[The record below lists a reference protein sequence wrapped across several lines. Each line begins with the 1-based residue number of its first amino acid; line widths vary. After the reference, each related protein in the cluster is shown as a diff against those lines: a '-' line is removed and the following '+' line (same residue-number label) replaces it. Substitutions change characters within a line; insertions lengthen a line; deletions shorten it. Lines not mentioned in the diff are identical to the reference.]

1 MIQDKSKQDKSI
13 KAVKVP
19 TSWDDITLKTF
30 YDILDIS
37 NDSTIDIYTRECK
50 IISAVTGESLFT
62 IQHLDLQSYTV
73 LSSKLKFLSTPVP
86 QRMPED
92 TITLNSTTYIV
103 DKFVKDITAQQYLDY
118 KVRGAESASKSASKN
133 ASKSAVSKA
142 QLTAGL
148 ISCFLHPKGSAYN
161 DGTYDIDKVIDD
173 IMNFMTVPE
182 VTALSTFFMIQYK
195 ALSKALIQYSVR
207 MVKKSREIPKQDKKK
222 ILEMMSKLE
231 HSTQHGGFYE
241 SLMWCQKLTD
251 VLGTL
256 QLN

>member
-1 MIQDKSKQDKSI
+1 MIQEKSI
-13 KAVKVP
+13 NVP
-19 TSWDDITLKTF
+19 TSWDDVTLKTF

-62 IQHLDLQSYTV
+62 IQHLDLQSYTA

-92 TITLNSTTYIV
+92 TVTLNSTTYIV

-118 KVRGAESASKSASKN
+118 KVRGTNSGAEAR
-133 ASKSAVSKA
+133 VSKA

-148 ISCFLHPKGSAYN
+148 ISCFLHPKGSTYN

-251 VLGTL
+251 ALGTL

>member
-1 MIQDKSKQDKSI
+1 MIQEKSI
-13 KAVKVP
+13 KVP
-19 TSWDDITLKTF
+19 TSWDDVTLKTF

-62 IQHLDLQSYTV
+62 IQHLDLQSYTA

-92 TITLNSTTYIV
+92 TVTLNSTTYIV

-118 KVRGAESASKSASKN
+118 KVRGNDKS
-133 ASKSAVSKA
+133 VSKA

-195 ALSKALIQYSVR
+195 ALSKALVQYSIR
-207 MVKKSREIPKQDKKK
+207 MIKKSKEIPKQDKKK

-251 VLGTL
+251 ALGTL

>member
-1 MIQDKSKQDKSI
+1 MIQEKSKQEKSI
-13 KAVKVP
+13 KVP

-62 IQHLDLQSYTV
+62 IQHLDLQSYTA

-92 TITLNSTTYIV
+92 TVTLNSTTYIV

-118 KVRGAESASKSASKN
+118 KVRGNDKS
-133 ASKSAVSKA
+133 VSKA

-195 ALSKALIQYSVR
+195 ALSKALVQYSIR
-207 MVKKSREIPKQDKKK
+207 LIKKSKEIPKQDKKK

-251 VLGTL
+251 ALGTL

>member
-1 MIQDKSKQDKSI
+1 MIQEKSI
-13 KAVKVP
+13 KVP

-62 IQHLDLQSYTV
+62 IQHLDLQSYTA

-92 TITLNSTTYIV
+92 TVTLNSTTYIV

-118 KVRGAESASKSASKN
+118 KVRGNDKS
-133 ASKSAVSKA
+133 VSKA

-195 ALSKALIQYSVR
+195 ALSKALVQYSIR
-207 MVKKSREIPKQDKKK
+207 LIKKSKEIPKQDKKK

-251 VLGTL
+251 ALGTL

>member
-1 MIQDKSKQDKSI
+1 MIQEKSKQEKSVKA

-62 IQHLDLQSYTV
+62 IQHLDLQSYTA

-92 TITLNSTTYIV
+92 TVTLNSTTYIV

-118 KVRGAESASKSASKN
+118 KVRGTDKS
-133 ASKSAVSKA
+133 VSKA

-161 DGTYDIDKVIDD
+161 DGTYDVDKVIDD

-251 VLGTL
+251 ALGTL

>member
-1 MIQDKSKQDKSI
+1 MIKEKSI
-13 KAVKVP
+13 NVP
-19 TSWDDITLKTF
+19 TSWDDVTLKTF
-30 YDILDIS
+30 YEILDIS

-62 IQHLDLQSYTV
+62 IQHLDLQSYTA

-92 TITLNSTTYIV
+92 TVTLNSTTYIV

-118 KVRGAESASKSASKN
+118 KVRGTNSGAEAEAKAR
-133 ASKSAVSKA
+133 VSKA

-148 ISCFLHPKGSAYN
+148 ISCFLHPKGSTYN

-195 ALSKALIQYSVR
+195 ALSKALVQYSIR
-207 MVKKSREIPKQDKKK
+207 LIKKSKEIPKQDKKK

-251 VLGTL
+251 ALGTL

>member
-1 MIQDKSKQDKSI
+1 MIQEKSI
-13 KAVKVP
+13 KVP
-19 TSWDDITLKTF
+19 TSWDDVTLKTF

-62 IQHLDLQSYTV
+62 IQHLDLQSYTA
-73 LSSKLKFLSTPVP
+73 LSSKLRFLSTPVP

-92 TITLNSTTYIV
+92 TVTLNSTTYIV

-118 KVRGAESASKSASKN
+118 KVRGASTSAE
-133 ASKSAVSKA
+133 SKA

-161 DGTYDIDKVIDD
+161 DGTYDVDKVIDD

-251 VLGTL
+251 ALGTL

>member
-1 MIQDKSKQDKSI
+1 MIDT
-13 KAVKVP
+13 KAKAIKVP

-92 TITLNSTTYIV
+92 TVTLNSTTYIV

-118 KVRGAESASKSASKN
+118 KVRGTEGASTSAEAKAR
-133 ASKSAVSKA
+133 VDKA

-161 DGTYDIDKVIDD
+161 DGTYDVDKVIDD

-251 VLGTL
+251 ALGTL

>member
-1 MIQDKSKQDKSI
+1 MIDTKAKAKETKSI
-13 KAVKVP
+13 KVP

-50 IISAVTGESLFT
+50 IISAVTDESLFT
-62 IQHLDLQSYTV
+62 IQHLDLQSYTA

-92 TITLNSTTYIV
+92 TVTLNSTTYIV

-118 KVRGAESASKSASKN
+118 KVRGTDKS
-133 ASKSAVSKA
+133 VSKA

-207 MVKKSREIPKQDKKK
+207 MVKKSKEIQKQDKKK

-251 VLGTL
+251 ALGTL

>member
-1 MIQDKSKQDKSI
+1 METKAKAKTITHIQ
-13 KAVKVP
+13 VP
-19 TSWDDITLKTF
+19 TSWDDITLRVF

-37 NDSTIDIYTRECK
+37 NDSSIDIYTRECK
-50 IISAVTGESLFT
+50 IMSAVTGESLNL
-62 IQHLDLQSYTV
+62 IKNMDLQSYTE
-73 LSSKLKFLSTPVP
+73 LSNRLKFLTTPVP

-92 TITLNSTTYIV
+92 KVTLNGTTYIV

-118 KVRGAESASKSASKN
+118 KVRGTGNNKSN
-133 ASKSAVSKA
+133 TKA
-142 QLTAGL
+142 RVTAGL
-148 ISCFLHPKGSAYN
+148 ISCFIHPVGTTYN

-173 IMNFMTVPE
+173 ILNFMTVPE

-195 ALSKALIQYSVR
+195 ALSKALIQYSMR
-207 MVKKSREIPKQDKKK
+207 MVKKSKEIPKQDKKK

>member
-1 MIQDKSKQDKSI
+1 MIQEKSKQEKSKQEKSI
-13 KAVKVP
+13 KAKAAEAKAIKVP
-19 TSWDDITLKTF
+19 TSWDDVTLKVF

-92 TITLNSTTYIV
+92 TVTLNSTTYIV

-118 KVRGAESASKSASKN
+118 KVRGTDKS
-133 ASKSAVSKA
+133 VSKA

-161 DGTYDIDKVIDD
+161 DGTYDVDKVIDD

-207 MVKKSREIPKQDKKK
+207 MVKKSKEIPKQDKKK

-251 VLGTL
+251 ALGTL

>member
-1 MIQDKSKQDKSI
+1 MIDNKQI
-13 KAVKVP
+13 KAKAIKVP

-30 YDILDIS
+30 YEILDIS

-92 TITLNSTTYIV
+92 TVTLNSTTYIV

-118 KVRGAESASKSASKN
+118 KVRGTENASKN
-133 ASKSAVSKA
+133 ASKNAVSKA

-161 DGTYDIDKVIDD
+161 DGTYDVDKVIDD

-207 MVKKSREIPKQDKKK
+207 MIKKSREIPKQDKKK

-251 VLGTL
+251 ALGTL

>member
-1 MIQDKSKQDKSI
+1 MIDTKEAKAVEA

-118 KVRGAESASKSASKN
+118 KVRGAESASKSA
-133 ASKSAVSKA
+133 VSKA

-148 ISCFLHPKGSAYN
+148 ISCFLHPNGSAYN

>member
-1 MIQDKSKQDKSI
+1 MIDTKDTKETKS
-13 KAVKVP
+13 VKVP

-86 QRMPED
+86 QRMPQD
-92 TITLNSTTYIV
+92 TVTLNSTTYIV

-118 KVRGAESASKSASKN
+118 KVRGTDKS
-133 ASKSAVSKA
+133 VSKA

-161 DGTYDIDKVIDD
+161 DGTYDVDKVIDD

-195 ALSKALIQYSVR
+195 ALSKALIQYSMR
-207 MVKKSREIPKQDKKK
+207 MVKKSKEIPKQDKKK

-251 VLGTL
+251 ALGTL

>member
-1 MIQDKSKQDKSI
+1 MIQEKSVKA

-19 TSWDDITLKTF
+19 TSWDDVTLKTF

-62 IQHLDLQSYTV
+62 IQHLDLQSYTA

-92 TITLNSTTYIV
+92 TVTLNSTTYIV

-118 KVRGAESASKSASKN
+118 KVRGNDKS
-133 ASKSAVSKA
+133 VSKA

-148 ISCFLHPKGSAYN
+148 ISCFLHPKGSTYN

-251 VLGTL
+251 ALGTL

>member
-1 MIQDKSKQDKSI
+1 MIDTKEAKAVEAKAVEA

-118 KVRGAESASKSASKN
+118 KVRGAES

>member
-1 MIQDKSKQDKSI
+1 MIDTKAKAKETKSI
-13 KAVKVP
+13 KVP

-62 IQHLDLQSYTV
+62 IQHLDLQSYTA

-92 TITLNSTTYIV
+92 TVTLNSTTYIV

-118 KVRGAESASKSASKN
+118 KVRGTDKS
-133 ASKSAVSKA
+133 VSKA

-207 MVKKSREIPKQDKKK
+207 MVKKSKEIQKQDKKK

-251 VLGTL
+251 ALGTL

>member
-1 MIQDKSKQDKSI
+1 MIDNKQIKAKSI
-13 KAVKVP
+13 KVP

-30 YDILDIS
+30 YEILDIS

-92 TITLNSTTYIV
+92 TVTLNSTTYIV

-118 KVRGAESASKSASKN
+118 KVRGTENASKN
-133 ASKSAVSKA
+133 ASKNAVSKA

-161 DGTYDIDKVIDD
+161 DGTYDVDKVIDD

-207 MVKKSREIPKQDKKK
+207 MIKKSREIPKQDKKK

-251 VLGTL
+251 ALGTL

>member
-1 MIQDKSKQDKSI
+1 MIQEKSVKA

-19 TSWDDITLKTF
+19 TSWDDVTLKTF

-92 TITLNSTTYIV
+92 TVTLNSTTYIV

-118 KVRGAESASKSASKN
+118 KVRGNDKS
-133 ASKSAVSKA
+133 VSKA

-195 ALSKALIQYSVR
+195 ALSKALVQYSIR
-207 MVKKSREIPKQDKKK
+207 LIKKSKEIPKQDKKK

-241 SLMWCQKLTD
+241 SLMWSQRLTD
-251 VLGTL
+251 ALGTL

>member
-1 MIQDKSKQDKSI
+1 MIDNKQIEAKAI
-13 KAVKVP
+13 KAKAIKVP

-92 TITLNSTTYIV
+92 TVTLNSTTYIV

-118 KVRGAESASKSASKN
+118 KVRGTENASKN
-133 ASKSAVSKA
+133 ASKNAVSKA

-161 DGTYDIDKVIDD
+161 DGTYDVDKVIDD

-207 MVKKSREIPKQDKKK
+207 MIKKSREIPKQDKKK

-251 VLGTL
+251 ALGTL

>member
-1 MIQDKSKQDKSI
+1 MIQEKSI
-13 KAVKVP
+13 NVP

-62 IQHLDLQSYTV
+62 IQHLDLQSYTA

-92 TITLNSTTYIV
+92 TVTLNSTTYIV

-118 KVRGAESASKSASKN
+118 KVRGTEN
-133 ASKSAVSKA
+133 ASKKSVSKA

-148 ISCFLHPKGSAYN
+148 ISCFLHPKGSTYN
-161 DGTYDIDKVIDD
+161 DGTYDVDKVIDD

-195 ALSKALIQYSVR
+195 ALSKALIQYSIR
-207 MVKKSREIPKQDKKK
+207 LIKKSKEIPKQDKKK

-251 VLGTL
+251 ALGTL

>member
-1 MIQDKSKQDKSI
+1 MIDNKQI
-13 KAVKVP
+13 KAKAIKVP
-19 TSWDDITLKTF
+19 TSWDDITLKVF

-73 LSSKLKFLSTPVP
+73 LSSKLRFLSTPVP
-86 QRMPED
+86 QRMPQD
-92 TITLNSTTYIV
+92 TVTLNSTTYIV

-118 KVRGAESASKSASKN
+118 KVRGTDKS
-133 ASKSAVSKA
+133 VSKA

-161 DGTYDIDKVIDD
+161 DGTYDVDKVIDD

-195 ALSKALIQYSVR
+195 ALSKALIQYSMR
-207 MVKKSREIPKQDKKK
+207 MVKKSKEIPKQDKKK

-251 VLGTL
+251 ALGTL

>member
-1 MIQDKSKQDKSI
+1 MIDNKQAKSI
-13 KAVKVP
+13 KVP

-30 YDILDIS
+30 YEILDIS

-92 TITLNSTTYIV
+92 TVTLNSTTYIV

-118 KVRGAESASKSASKN
+118 KVRGTTASKT
-133 ASKSAVSKA
+133 AVSKA

-161 DGTYDIDKVIDD
+161 DGTYDVDKVIDD

-195 ALSKALIQYSVR
+195 ALSKALIQYSMR

-231 HSTQHGGFYE
+231 HST
-241 SLMWCQKLTD
+241 
-251 VLGTL
+251 
-256 QLN
+256 

>member
-1 MIQDKSKQDKSI
+1 MIQEKSKQEKSVKA

-62 IQHLDLQSYTV
+62 IQHLDLQSYTA
-73 LSSKLKFLSTPVP
+73 LSSKLKFLSTSVP

-92 TITLNSTTYIV
+92 TVTLNSTTYIV

-118 KVRGAESASKSASKN
+118 KVRGTDKS
-133 ASKSAVSKA
+133 VSKA

-161 DGTYDIDKVIDD
+161 DGTYDVDKVIDD

-195 ALSKALIQYSVR
+195 ALSKALIQYSIR
-207 MVKKSREIPKQDKKK
+207 MVKKSKEIPKQDKKK

-231 HSTQHGGFYE
+231 HSTQRGGFYE

-251 VLGTL
+251 ALGTL

>member
-1 MIQDKSKQDKSI
+1 MIQEKSI
-13 KAVKVP
+13 KVP
-19 TSWDDITLKTF
+19 TSWDDVTLKTF

-62 IQHLDLQSYTV
+62 IQHLDLQSYTA

-92 TITLNSTTYIV
+92 TVTLNSTTYIV

-118 KVRGAESASKSASKN
+118 KVRGNDKS
-133 ASKSAVSKA
+133 VSKA

-161 DGTYDIDKVIDD
+161 DGTYDVDKVIDD

-195 ALSKALIQYSVR
+195 ALSKALVQYSIR
-207 MVKKSREIPKQDKKK
+207 MIKKSKEIPKQDKKK

-251 VLGTL
+251 ALGTL

>member
-1 MIQDKSKQDKSI
+1 MIQEKSKQEKSI
-13 KAVKVP
+13 KVP

-92 TITLNSTTYIV
+92 TVTLNSTTYIV

-118 KVRGAESASKSASKN
+118 KVRGNDKS
-133 ASKSAVSKA
+133 VSKA

-195 ALSKALIQYSVR
+195 ALSKALVQYSIR
-207 MVKKSREIPKQDKKK
+207 LIKKSKEIPKQDKKK

-251 VLGTL
+251 ALGTL

>member
-1 MIQDKSKQDKSI
+1 MIQEKSKQEKSVKA

-62 IQHLDLQSYTV
+62 IQHLDLQSYTA

-92 TITLNSTTYIV
+92 TVTLNSTTYIV

-118 KVRGAESASKSASKN
+118 KVRGNDKS
-133 ASKSAVSKA
+133 VSKA

-195 ALSKALIQYSVR
+195 ALSKALVQYSIR
-207 MVKKSREIPKQDKKK
+207 LIKKSKEIPKQDKKK

-251 VLGTL
+251 ALGTL

>member
-1 MIQDKSKQDKSI
+1 MIDTKEAKAVEA